1 MEMNEFYVGTD
12 DLKRCGELTHCMISA
27 TTLAKRKA
35 PFAPQKWI
43 LDSGAFSQIS
53 RFGDFIMDEEPRHFT
68 RRSATNPNN

>member
-1 MEMNEFYVGTD
+1 MNEFYVGTD